1 MVPDDGRVFPF
12 VFFQRPLL
20 ALEVHSTENVSLLQ
34 SPMANQA
41 PFPQRQGQVSA
52 TVADSDLLLLR
63 KMQMLMLLL
72 LLLVL
77 SSVLDTWLLL

>member
-1 MVPDDGRVFPF
+1 
-12 VFFQRPLL
+12 
-20 ALEVHSTENVSLLQ
+20 
-34 SPMANQA
+34 MANQA

-52 TVADSDLLLLR
+52 TVDDSDLLLLR

-77 SSVLDTWLLL
+77 SSVLDTWPLL